1 MISLGQERLWFLQRL
16 DPDDPAY
23 RVVVVRRLRGPL
35 DAGALTG
42 AFADV
47 AARHEALRTRFPEA
61 DGQPVAVVDPPGRV
75 PVERID
81 LATPEQA
88 ERLCEERAN
97 TPFELGA
104 APPLRISLIRLADG
118 DHVLCV
124 VLHHIIGDGWSL
136 NVLMDD
142 LARCYAARAHGTPAV
157 LPELPVTYADYAD
170 AQRAADADVG
180 YWTGKLAGAAPLDLP
195 ADRPRPA
202 RRGSKGGESHFD
214 LDPALMG
221 GLRRL
226 ARAGR
231 CTLFMVLLAAY
242 QALLA
247 RHTGQ
252 EDILVGTPTAGRTR
266 PELEPMV
273 GLFAS
278 TLVLRGDLSGD
289 PPFTELLRRTRRTVL
304 EAMAHGETPIER
316 VLSALDIDRNL
327 SRTPLFQTMFGLHN
341 AAVGY
346 GEAATFAGLDSEPF
360 PHGVPPA
367 MVDLRVDL
375 WPDGDG
381 LHGAFVYSADLF
393 DRVFADRLAARFRTL
408 LASVAGRPEARLSE
422 LDVLPAGERELIGT
436 TWNDTALAVPGGT
449 VVDLFL
455 RQAQA
460 RPDAV
465 AVECEAKHGGAHD
478 RAHGGERGGE
488 RRTYADVAARARAVA
503 AALRAC
509 GAGPGSVVAV
519 CLPRTADLPGTLL
532 GVMLAGAAYLPVD
545 PALPAARVAGMV
557 DRAGVR
563 VALAGPS
570 APLPAHI
577 RTVPLA
583 APGEPM
589 LGSAPG
595 EAMPDGAPDEAMPD
609 GAPGVTAPDGAPEAG
624 PGPGAPAYVLHTS
637 GSTGV
642 PKGVAVPHSALV
654 NLLAGMAAL
663 LRSGPGDAWLGGT
676 SLSFDIA
683 GLELYLPLVTGGRLV
698 LADDATARD
707 GVALAG
713 LVARSGVTHVQ
724 ATPSGW
730 SMLLAGGLDPAGLVA
745 LAGGEALP
753 LALARRLRR
762 RARRLFNMYGPT
774 ETTIWSTAWEVP
786 ESPDR
791 VSIGRPLANTTVQ
804 VLDRWGSPAP
814 VGVPGEL
821 VIGGAGVAL
830 GYLRGPGEPPEPFEG
845 GRYRTGDRV
854 RWLGDGTLEFL
865 GRDDGQVKV
874 RGHRVEPGEIE
885 ATLLRHPR
893 VREAAVVARDDALVA
908 YVAPGAPGDLLERAA
923 EWLPAYM
930 VPSAVVELDAL
941 PLTPNGKVDRRALPA
956 PSRPAAGRGGRPAT
970 ARERQVARIFAEVL
984 GTGDL
989 GTGDLGTGDDFFA
1002 LGGHSLLATR
1012 VIARLAAAGTPAPL
1026 RALFANPT
1034 VAGFAA
1040 TLDDQG
1046 DAPGRPLLPRP
1057 AGTLPPLSPAQERLW
1072 FLHRLDPG
1080 DASYNMY
1087 IVRRLQGPLDE
1098 EVLRRALTGLVA
1110 RHESLRTRFPEVD
1123 GRPVAVVERPA
1134 PARVERLD
1142 ARDEGEA
1149 RALVAART
1157 NAPLDLGAAPPL
1169 RVSLIRLGP
1178 ADHVLCVVLHHIVA
1192 DGWSITVLLD
1202 DLAALYEAALRKGAL
1217 RAGALRAGALYE
1229 GVPYEAA
1236 QDTVASG
1243 PPELPALAVQHGDVA
1258 LWQREQDSGEALEYW
1273 RAQLAGPPVLD
1284 LPTDRPHGAEP
1295 SRGGVHLLDVPGDL
1309 LAALEA
1315 TAGRHQVTLF
1325 MVLLAAYQLLL
1336 SRHTG
1341 QDDVLVGS
1349 PAAGRIRVELEPLV
1363 GYLSTTLVLRG
1374 DLSGDPT
1381 LEELLARTR
1390 GTVLDAMA
1398 HQDVP
1403 FEQLLAELDV
1413 ERDITRKPMFQTMF
1427 TLNGQTADL
1436 AGRDG
1441 ARDRLGDLR
1450 MSFFDDGYRQAKFD
1464 LTVEAWRAP
1473 GRLRVAFGYDAGLFD
1488 AATVA
1493 GLAGR
1498 FEVLLRGVADAG
1510 NRHAPLSRLPVLTA
1524 ADEALIETASGP
1536 PPDWAAAGGDGPD
1549 PAALVPELIAQA
1561 MAAYPDLVAVSC
1573 GRDAVTYAELE
1584 RRVALLAGKLARKLA
1599 GDPTADPVGKPTGDP
1614 IGKPTGNS
1622 AGATTGATTGETA
1635 GEAAGRGAAGVVGLR
1650 MAGGSV
1656 DAVVAMLA
1664 IWRAGAA
1671 YLPLDPAYP
1680 EERLRAMASVASL
1693 VVTDGLVIE
1702 DGPARGP
1709 HGGPGPEHSDAP
1721 AHERPGA
1728 PTHEHSGAPA
1738 HAQGDGAAYVL
1749 YTSGSTGAPKGVVVE
1764 HAGLAERVR
1773 WMRAVY
1779 GLRPGDR
1786 VVQLAALSFDTHA
1799 EEIYPALAAGATVEL
1814 LPGGGAALPELLARR
1829 PDVTVLD
1836 LPTAYFHHLVGMIDE
1851 VAWPERLRLVILG
1864 GEQVRAG
1871 AVERWRERFGD
1882 GVRLVNTYGPTET
1895 TIIATAAELRGGDPR
1910 PPIGRPVRATTVK
1923 VLDAYG
1929 SPVPPGAPGE
1939 LHVGGPG
1946 VARGYLGGYDPRFA
1960 PGPGGRVFRTGDR
1973 VRLRRDGQLE
1983 FLGRLDDQVKVRG
1996 FRIEPGEIEHCLL
2009 GHPDVRQAAVLA
2021 REGDLVAYVVP
2032 SGDSATGPEPAEYV
2046 ARRLPPHLV
2055 PTHYVVL
2062 DALPLTRNG
2071 KLDRNAL
2078 PLPGPAEGGDVPPRT
2093 DAEELVA
2100 DVWAEVLGAGKIGA
2114 FDDFF
2119 ALGGHSL
2126 LAIRVAARLR
2136 ALAGVDLPIRTLFDR
2151 RTVAALAVAV
2161 EEALAAEV
2169 AVLSDEQARSLLD
2182 REGP

>member
-1 MISLGQERLWFLQRL
+1 MISFGQERLWFLQRL
-16 DPDDPAY
+16 DPADPAY
-23 RVVVVRRLRGPL
+23 RVVVARRLRGPL

-75 PVERID
+75 PVELAE

-104 APPLRISLIRLADG
+104 APPLRITLIRLADG

-142 LARCYAARAHGTPAV
+142 LARCYAARAHGTPAA
-157 LPELPVTYADYAD
+157 LPELPVTYAGYAD

-180 YWTGKLAGAAPLDLP
+180 YWTGKLAGATPLDLP

-202 RRGSKGGESHFD
+202 RRGSRGGESHFD

-247 RHTGQ
+247 RHAGQ
-252 EDILVGTPTAGRTR
+252 EDILVGTPTAGRAR

-278 TLVLRGDLSGD
+278 TLVLRGDVSGD

-304 EAMAHGETPIER
+304 EAMAHGETPVER
-316 VLSALDIDRNL
+316 VLSALDIDRDL

-346 GEAATFAGLDSEPF
+346 GEAATFAGLESTPF

-393 DRVFADRLAARFRTL
+393 DQASADRLAARFRTL

-422 LDVLPAGERELIGT
+422 LDVLPSGERELVAT
-436 TWNDTALAVPGGT
+436 TWNGAALAVPGGT

-455 RQAQA
+455 RQARA

-465 AVECEAKHGGAHD
+465 AVECDGEHGGGHD
-478 RAHGGERGGE
+478 GE
-488 RRTYADVAARARAVA
+488 RRTYAEVAARARAVA
-503 AALRAC
+503 GQLRAC

-570 APLPAHI
+570 APLPEHVRTLPLSVPI
-577 RTVPLA
+577 ETTPGGTPVQTVP
-583 APGEPM
+583 
-589 LGSAPG
+589 
-595 EAMPDGAPDEAMPD
+595 D
-609 GAPGVTAPDGAPEAG
+609 TAPIETGPIETGPGGGAPETG
-624 PGPGAPAYVLHTS
+624 PGPGTAAYVLHTS

-654 NLLAGMAAL
+654 NLLAGMADL
-663 LRSGPGDAWLGGT
+663 LGSGPGDAWLGST
-676 SLSFDIA
+676 SLAFDIA
-683 GLELYLPLVTGGRLV
+683 GLELFLPLVTGGRLV
-698 LADDATARD
+698 LAGDATARD

-786 ESPDR
+786 ESPER
-791 VSIGRPLANTTVQ
+791 VSIGRPLTNTTVE

-830 GYLRGPGEPPEPFEG
+830 GYLRGPGEPPEPFDG

-893 VREAAVVARDDALVA
+893 VREAAVVARDDVLVA
-908 YVAPGAPGDLLERAA
+908 YVAPGAPGDLLDRAA

-930 VPSAVVELDAL
+930 VPSAVVALDAL
-941 PLTPNGKVDRRALPA
+941 PLTPNGKVDRQALPA

-989 GTGDLGTGDDFFA
+989 GAGDDFFA

-1026 RALFANPT
+1026 RALFAHPT

-1046 DAPGRPLLPRP
+1046 DAPGRPLRPRP

-1087 IVRRLQGPLDE
+1087 VVRRLQGPLHDE
-1098 EVLRRALTGLVA
+1098 ALRRALTGLVA

-1123 GRPVAVVERPA
+1123 GRPVAVVERPS
-1134 PARVERLD
+1134 PVRVERLD
-1142 ARDEGEA
+1142 ARDEDEA
-1149 RALVAART
+1149 RTLVAART

-1202 DLAALYEAALRKGAL
+1202 DLATLYEAALL
-1217 RAGALRAGALYE
+1217 
-1229 GVPYEAA
+1229 EAA
-1236 QDTVASG
+1236 PDTVASG
-1243 PPELPALAVQHGDVA
+1243 PPGLPALAVQHGDVA
-1258 LWQREQDSGEALEYW
+1258 LWQREQDTGEALEYW
-1273 RAQLAGPPVLD
+1273 RAQLADPPALD

-1315 TAGRHQVTLF
+1315 TARRHQVTLF

-1349 PAAGRIRVELEPLV
+1349 PTAGRNRVELEPLV

-1398 HQDVP
+1398 YQDVP

-1413 ERDITRKPMFQTMF
+1413 ERDVTRKPMFQTMF
-1427 TLNGQTADL
+1427 ALNGQTAEL

-1464 LTVEAWRAP
+1464 LTVEAWRAS

-1524 ADEALIETASGP
+1524 ADEALIETASCP
-1536 PPDWAAAGGDGPD
+1536 PPGWAAAGGDGPD

-1561 MAAYPDLVAVSC
+1561 VAAYPDRVAVSR
-1573 GRDAVTYAELE
+1573 GQDAVTYADLE
-1584 RRVALLAGKLARKLA
+1584 RRVAQLAGRLAGELA
-1599 GDPTADPVGKPTGDP
+1599 GDTTGDSP
-1614 IGKPTGNS
+1614 
-1622 AGATTGATTGETA
+1622 
-1635 GEAAGRGAAGVVGLR
+1635 GRGATVVVGLR

-1693 VVTDGLVIE
+1693 VVMDGLVIE

-1709 HGGPGPEHSDAP
+1709 HVAPEGEAVAHEHSG
-1721 AHERPGA
+1721 GA
-1728 PTHEHSGAPA
+1728 THEHSGAA
-1738 HAQGDGAAYVL
+1738 YERCGGAAYVL

-1786 VVQLAALSFDTHA
+1786 VVQLAALGFDTHA

-1814 LPGGGAALPELLARR
+1814 LPGGGTALPELLARR
-1829 PDVTVLD
+1829 PGVTVLD

-1851 VAWPERLRLVILG
+1851 VAWPEGLRLVILG

-1882 GVRLVNTYGPTET
+1882 RVRLVNTYGPTET

-1910 PPIGRPVRATTVK
+1910 PPIGRPVRATTVR

-1946 VARGYLGGYDPRFA
+1946 VARGYLGGDDPRFA
-1960 PGPGGRVFRTGDR
+1960 TGPGGRVFRTGDR

-2021 REGDLVAYVVP
+2021 RDGDLIAYIVP
-2032 SGDSATGPEPAEYV
+2032 GESGTSGGSAPAPEPAEYV

-2055 PTHYVVL
+2055 PTHWVVL

-2071 KLDRNAL
+2071 KLDRHAL

>member
-16 DPDDPAY
+16 DPADPAY
-23 RVVVVRRLRGPL
+23 RVAVVRRLRGPL
-35 DAGALTG
+35 DAGALAG

-47 AARHEALRTRFPEA
+47 AARHESLRTRFPED

-75 PVERID
+75 PVELID

-88 ERLCEERAN
+88 ERLCEQRTN

-104 APPLRISLIRLADG
+104 APPLRITLIRLAGD

-142 LARCYAARAHGTPAV
+142 LARCYAARVHGTPPE
-157 LPELPVTYADYAD
+157 LPELPVTYAGYAD
-170 AQRAADADVG
+170 GQRAADAGVGVG
-180 YWTGKLAGAAPLDLP
+180 YWTGRLAGATPLDLP

-202 RRGSKGGESHFD
+202 RRGSDGGESHFD

-221 GLRRL
+221 ALRRL
-226 ARAGR
+226 ARAER
-231 CTLFMVLLAAY
+231 CTLFMVLLTAY

-252 EDILVGTPTAGRTR
+252 DDILVGTPTAGRSR

-304 EAMAHGETPIER
+304 EAMAHGETPVER
-316 VLSALDIDRNL
+316 VLSALDIERDL

-360 PHGVPPA
+360 PHGAPPA
-367 MVDLRVDL
+367 MVDLRADL

-393 DRVFADRLAARFRTL
+393 HQASADRLAARFRTV
-408 LASVAGRPEARLSE
+408 LASVAARPSARLSE
-422 LDVLPAGERELIGT
+422 LDVLPAGERELVGAA
-436 TWNDTALAVPGGT
+436 WNDTALAVPGGT

-455 RQAQA
+455 QQAQA

-465 AVECEAKHGGAHD
+465 AVECGGTA
-478 RAHGGERGGE
+478 AETPGSEPGGERYRE
-488 RRTYADVAARARAVA
+488 RRSYADVAVWARAVA
-503 AALRAC
+503 GRLRAC

-545 PALPAARVAGMV
+545 PSLPKARAAAMV
-557 DRAGVR
+557 ERAGVR
-563 VALAGPS
+563 LALAAPS
-570 APLPAHI
+570 APLPGHI
-577 RTVPLA
+577 TRVPLPGPVEGASSGSWPGA
-583 APGEPM
+583 APQE
-589 LGSAPG
+589 
-595 EAMPDGAPDEAMPD
+595 DGPVPR
-609 GAPGVTAPDGAPEAG
+609 
-624 PGPGAPAYVLHTS
+624 APAYVLHTS

-654 NLLAGMAAL
+654 NLLAGMADL
-663 LRSGPGDAWLGGT
+663 LGSRPGDTWLGST

-698 LADDATARD
+698 LAGDATARD
-707 GVALAG
+707 GVALARLIG
-713 LVARSGVTHVQ
+713 RSGVTHVQ

-753 LALARRLRR
+753 LALARRLRG
-762 RARRLFNMYGPT
+762 RARRLFNLYGPT

-786 ESPDR
+786 ESPER

-874 RGHRVEPGEIE
+874 RGHRVEPGEVE
-885 ATLLRHPR
+885 ATLLRHPQ
-893 VREAAVVARDDALVA
+893 VREAAVVARDDLLVA

-923 EWLPAYM
+923 EWLPVYM
-930 VPSAVVELDAL
+930 VPSAVVALDAL
-941 PLTPNGKVDRRALPA
+941 PLTPNGKVDRLALPA

-984 GTGDL
+984 GAGDL
-989 GTGDLGTGDDFFA
+989 GSGDDFFA

-1012 VIARLAAAGTPAPL
+1012 VIARLAAAGTPASL
-1026 RALFANPT
+1026 RGLFAHPT

-1040 TLDDQG
+1040 TLDRQESTPD
-1046 DAPGRPLLPRP
+1046 RPVLPRP
-1057 AGTLPPLSPAQERLW
+1057 AGMPPPLSPAQERLW
-1072 FLHRLDPG
+1072 FLHRLAPG

-1087 IVRRLQGPLDE
+1087 VVRRLQGPLDE
-1098 EVLRRALTGLVA
+1098 GALRRALTGLVA
-1110 RHESLRTRFPEVD
+1110 RHEPLRTRFPEVD
-1123 GRPVAVVERPA
+1123 GRPVAVVERPS

-1142 ARDEGEA
+1142 ARDEDEA

-1178 ADHVLCVVLHHIVA
+1178 GDHVLCVVLHHIVA

-1202 DLAALYEAALRKGAL
+1202 DLATLYESALYEAAQDKAARDKAA
-1217 RAGALRAGALYE
+1217 RD
-1229 GVPYEAA
+1229 EAA
-1236 QDTVASG
+1236 LGSAAAR
-1243 PPELPALAVQHGDVA
+1243 PPELPALAVQYGDVA
-1258 LWQREQDSGEALEYW
+1258 LWQWEQDHGEALEYW
-1273 RAQLAGPPVLD
+1273 RARLADAPTLS
-1284 LPTDRPHGAEP
+1284 LPTDRPHGAQP
-1295 SRGGVHLLDVPGDL
+1295 SRGGVHLFDVPGDL
-1309 LAALEA
+1309 LSALES
-1315 TAGRHQVTLF
+1315 TALRHRVTLF
-1325 MVLLAAYQLLL
+1325 MVLLAAYQVLL

-1349 PAAGRIRVELEPLV
+1349 PTAGRNRVELEPLV

-1381 LEELLARTR
+1381 LEELLTRTR
-1390 GTVLDAMA
+1390 RTVLDAMA

-1413 ERDITRKPMFQTMF
+1413 ERDITRKPVFQTLF
-1427 TLNGQTADL
+1427 TLNGQTA
-1436 AGRDG
+1436 DG

-1488 AATVA
+1488 ASTVA
-1493 GLAGR
+1493 GLAAR

-1524 ADEALIETASGP
+1524 ADEALIESASGP
-1536 PPDWAAAGGDGPD
+1536 PPEWATAGGPG
-1549 PAALVPELIAQA
+1549 PAARAPELIAQA
-1561 MAAYPDLVAVSC
+1561 MAAHPDQVAVSC
-1573 GRDAVTYAELE
+1573 GQDTVTYAELE
-1584 RRVALLAGKLARKLA
+1584 RRVDRLAGKLSRKLTPKPA
-1599 GDPTADPVGKPTGDP
+1599 REPTRDPARQP
-1614 IGKPTGNS
+1614 IQEP
-1622 AGATTGATTGETA
+1622 A
-1635 GEAAGRGAAGVVGLR
+1635 GEPVVEPAGCGAGVVVGLR
-1650 MAGGSV
+1650 MSGGSV

-1671 YLPLDPAYP
+1671 YLPLDPSYP
-1680 EERLRAMASVASL
+1680 EGRLRTMAAVASL
-1693 VVTDGLVIE
+1693 VVSDGLVIE
-1702 DGPARGP
+1702 DGPAQAP
-1709 HGGPGPEHSDAP
+1709 VAGPE
-1721 AHERPGA
+1721 
-1728 PTHEHSGAPA
+1728 
-1738 HAQGDGAAYVL
+1738 
-1749 YTSGSTGAPKGVVVE
+1749 
-1764 HAGLAERVR
+1764 
-1773 WMRAVY
+1773 
-1779 GLRPGDR
+1779 
-1786 VVQLAALSFDTHA
+1786 
-1799 EEIYPALAAGATVEL
+1799 
-1814 LPGGGAALPELLARR
+1814 
-1829 PDVTVLD
+1829 
-1836 LPTAYFHHLVGMIDE
+1836 
-1851 VAWPERLRLVILG
+1851 
-1864 GEQVRAG
+1864 
-1871 AVERWRERFGD
+1871 
-1882 GVRLVNTYGPTET
+1882 
-1895 TIIATAAELRGGDPR
+1895 
-1910 PPIGRPVRATTVK
+1910 
-1923 VLDAYG
+1923 
-1929 SPVPPGAPGE
+1929 
-1939 LHVGGPG
+1939 
-1946 VARGYLGGYDPRFA
+1946 
-1960 PGPGGRVFRTGDR
+1960 
-1973 VRLRRDGQLE
+1973 
-1983 FLGRLDDQVKVRG
+1983 
-1996 FRIEPGEIEHCLL
+1996 
-2009 GHPDVRQAAVLA
+2009 
-2021 REGDLVAYVVP
+2021 
-2032 SGDSATGPEPAEYV
+2032 
-2046 ARRLPPHLV
+2046 
-2055 PTHYVVL
+2055 
-2062 DALPLTRNG
+2062 
-2071 KLDRNAL
+2071 
-2078 PLPGPAEGGDVPPRT
+2078 
-2093 DAEELVA
+2093 
-2100 DVWAEVLGAGKIGA
+2100 
-2114 FDDFF
+2114 
-2119 ALGGHSL
+2119 
-2126 LAIRVAARLR
+2126 
-2136 ALAGVDLPIRTLFDR
+2136 
-2151 RTVAALAVAV
+2151 
-2161 EEALAAEV
+2161 
-2169 AVLSDEQARSLLD
+2169 
-2182 REGP
+2182 

>member
-1 MISLGQERLWFLQRL
+1 MISFGQERLWFLQRL
-16 DPDDPAY
+16 DPADPAY
-23 RVVVVRRLRGPL
+23 RVVVARRLRGPL

-75 PVERID
+75 PVELVE

-104 APPLRISLIRLADG
+104 APPLRITLIRLAGG

-142 LARCYAARAHGTPAV
+142 LARCYAARVHGTPAA
-157 LPELPVTYADYAD
+157 LPELPVTYAGYAG

-180 YWTGKLAGAAPLDLP
+180 YWTGKLAGATPLDLP

-202 RRGSKGGESHFD
+202 RRGSRGGESHFD

-252 EDILVGTPTAGRTR
+252 EDILVGTPTAGRAR

-278 TLVLRGDLSGD
+278 TLVLRGDVSGD

-304 EAMAHGETPIER
+304 EAMAHGETPVER
-316 VLSALDIDRNL
+316 VLSALDIDRDL

-346 GEAATFAGLDSEPF
+346 GEAATFAGLESTPF

-393 DRVFADRLAARFRTL
+393 DQASADRLAARFRTL

-422 LDVLPAGERELIGT
+422 LDVLPSGERELVVT
-436 TWNDTALAVPGGT
+436 TWNATALAVPDGT

-455 RQAQA
+455 RQARA

-465 AVECEAKHGGAHD
+465 AVECDGEHSGEHGGV
-478 RAHGGERGGE
+478 
-488 RRTYADVAARARAVA
+488 RRTYAEVAARARAVA
-503 AALRAC
+503 GELRAC

-545 PALPAARVAGMV
+545 PALPAARVAGML

-570 APLPAHI
+570 APLPEHI
-577 RTVPLA
+577 RTLPLT
-583 APGEPM
+583 APAGTM
-589 LGSAPG
+589 PG
-595 EAMPDGAPDEAMPD
+595 GAPA
-609 GAPGVTAPDGAPEAG
+609 GTGPGGGAPEAG
-624 PGPGAPAYVLHTS
+624 PGPGAAAYVLHTS

-654 NLLAGMAAL
+654 NLLAGMADL
-663 LRSGPGDAWLGGT
+663 LGSGPGDAWLGST

-698 LADDATARD
+698 LAGDAAARD

-753 LALARRLRR
+753 LALAGRLRR

-786 ESPDR
+786 ESPGR
-791 VSIGRPLANTTVQ
+791 ISIGRPLANTTVQ

-893 VREAAVVARDDALVA
+893 VREAAVVARDDVLVA
-908 YVAPGAPGDLLERAA
+908 YVAPGAPGDLLDRAA

-930 VPSAVVELDAL
+930 VPSAVVALDAL
-941 PLTPNGKVDRRALPA
+941 PLTPNGKVDRQALPA
-956 PSRPAAGRGGRPAT
+956 PSRPAAGRGRRPAT

-989 GTGDLGTGDDFFA
+989 GAGDDFFA

-1026 RALFANPT
+1026 RALFAHPT

-1040 TLDDQG
+1040 TLDEQQ

-1087 IVRRLQGPLDE
+1087 VVRRLRGPLHE
-1098 EVLRRALTGLVA
+1098 EALRRALTGVVA

-1123 GRPVAVVERPA
+1123 GRPVAVVERPS
-1134 PARVERLD
+1134 PVRVERLG
-1142 ARDEGEA
+1142 ARDEDEA

-1178 ADHVLCVVLHHIVA
+1178 DDHVLCVVLHHIVA

-1202 DLAALYEAALRKGAL
+1202 DLAALYEAALHETAPSGA
-1217 RAGALRAGALYE
+1217 APSGGS
-1229 GVPYEAA
+1229 G
-1236 QDTVASG
+1236 TVRSG
-1243 PPELPALAVQHGDVA
+1243 PPGLPALAVQHGDVA
-1258 LWQREQDSGEALEYW
+1258 LWQREQDTGEALEYW
-1273 RAQLAGPPVLD
+1273 RAQLADPTALD

-1315 TAGRHQVTLF
+1315 TARRHQVTLF
-1325 MVLLAAYQLLL
+1325 MVLLATYQLLL
-1336 SRHTG
+1336 SRHTR

-1349 PAAGRIRVELEPLV
+1349 PTAGRNRVELEPLV

-1398 HQDVP
+1398 YQDVP

-1413 ERDITRKPMFQTMF
+1413 ERDITRKPMFQTLF
-1427 TLNGQTADL
+1427 ALNGQAADL

-1493 GLAGR
+1493 GLAAR
-1498 FEVLLRGVADAG
+1498 FEVLLRGVADAR

-1524 ADEALIETASGP
+1524 ADEALIETASCP
-1536 PPDWAAAGGDGPD
+1536 PPGWAAAGGDGPD
-1549 PAALVPELIAQA
+1549 PAARVPELIAQA
-1561 MAAYPDLVAVSC
+1561 VAAYPDRVALSC
-1573 GRDAVTYAELE
+1573 GQAAVTYAGLE
-1584 RRVALLAGKLARKLA
+1584 RRVARLAGQL
-1599 GDPTADPVGKPTGDP
+1599 
-1614 IGKPTGNS
+1614 
-1622 AGATTGATTGETA
+1622 
-1635 GEAAGRGAAGVVGLR
+1635 AGRGAGGAVGLR

-1671 YLPLDPAYP
+1671 YLPLDPACP

-1709 HGGPGPEHSDAP
+1709 HVAPRGEAGGAVHETSGGPARDHRDGAACEHC
-1721 AHERPGA
+1721 G
-1728 PTHEHSGAPA
+1728 
-1738 HAQGDGAAYVL
+1738 GAAYVL

-1786 VVQLAALSFDTHA
+1786 VVQLAALGFDTHA

-1814 LPGGGAALPELLARR
+1814 LPGGGAALPELLAGR

-1851 VAWPERLRLVILG
+1851 VSWPERLRLVILG

-1882 GVRLVNTYGPTET
+1882 RVRLVNTYGPTET

-1910 PPIGRPVRATTVK
+1910 PPIGRPVRATTVR

-1960 PGPGGRVFRTGDR
+1960 GGPGGRVFRTGDR

-1996 FRIEPGEIEHCLL
+1996 FRIEPGEVEHCLL

-2021 REGDLVAYVVP
+2021 RDGDLVAYVVP
-2032 SGDSATGPEPAEYV
+2032 GTSCGYAPEPAEYV

-2055 PTHYVVL
+2055 PTRWVVL

-2071 KLDRNAL
+2071 KLDRRAL
-2078 PLPGPAEGGDVPPRT
+2078 PLPGPAEGGGVPPRT

>member
-16 DPDDPAY
+16 DPADPAY

-61 DGQPVAVVDPPGRV
+61 DGQPVAVVDPAGRV

-88 ERLCEERAN
+88 EQLCENRAN
-97 TPFELGA
+97 TPFDLGA
-104 APPLRISLIRLADG
+104 APPLRITLIRLADG

-124 VLHHIIGDGWSL
+124 VLHHVIGDGWSL

-142 LARCYAARAHGTPAV
+142 LARCYAARAHGTPAA
-157 LPELPVTYADYAD
+157 LPELPVTYAGYAG
-170 AQRAADADVG
+170 AQRAADAGVG
-180 YWTGKLAGAAPLDLP
+180 YWTGKLAGATPLDLP

-202 RRGSKGGESHFD
+202 RRGGKGGESHFD
-214 LDPALMG
+214 LDPALLG

-247 RHTGQ
+247 RHAGQ
-252 EDILVGTPTAGRTR
+252 EDILVGTPTAGRVR

-316 VLSALDIDRNL
+316 VLSALDIDRDL

-346 GEAATFAGLDSEPF
+346 GEAATFAGLESEPF

-393 DRVFADRLAARFRTL
+393 DRASADRLAARFRTL

-422 LDVLPAGERELIGT
+422 LDVLPAAERELVGG

-455 RQAQA
+455 RQAQE

-465 AVECEAKHGGAHD
+465 AVECEREPTGD
-478 RAHGGERGGE
+478 PGGEPDGE

-503 AALRAC
+503 GELRAC

-545 PALPAARVAGMV
+545 PALPVARVAGMV

-577 RTVPLA
+577 RTLPLA
-583 APGEPM
+583 AQGET
-589 LGSAPG
+589 APG
-595 EAMPDGAPDEAMPD
+595 ETRPGGA
-609 GAPGVTAPDGAPEAG
+609 APEAG
-624 PGPGAPAYVLHTS
+624 PGSGAPAYVLHTS

-654 NLLAGMAAL
+654 NLLAGMADL
-663 LRSGPGDAWLGGT
+663 LESGPGDAWLGGT

-786 ESPDR
+786 ESPER

-874 RGHRVEPGEIE
+874 RGHRVEPGEVE

-893 VREAAVVARDDALVA
+893 VREAAVVARDDTLVA

-930 VPSAVVELDAL
+930 VPSAVVALDAL

-984 GTGDL
+984 GTGGL
-989 GTGDLGTGDDFFA
+989 GAGDDFFA

-1026 RALFANPT
+1026 RALFAHPT

-1040 TLDDQG
+1040 TLDGQQ

-1098 EVLRRALTGLVA
+1098 EALRRALTGLVT

-1134 PARVERLD
+1134 PARVERLG

-1192 DGWSITVLLD
+1192 DGWSITIFLD
-1202 DLAALYEAALRKGAL
+1202 DLAALYEAALHEAAL
-1217 RAGALRAGALYE
+1217 HKRARHEAA
-1229 GVPYEAA
+1229 PCEAA
-1236 QDTVASG
+1236 QDTGASG
-1243 PPELPALAVQHGDVA
+1243 PPELPALAVQYGDVA

-1273 RAQLAGPPVLD
+1273 RAQLADPPALD
-1284 LPTDRPHGAEP
+1284 LPTDQPHGAEP

-1315 TAGRHQVTLF
+1315 TARRHQVTLF

-1341 QDDVLVGS
+1341 QEDVLVGS
-1349 PAAGRIRVELEPLV
+1349 PTAGRSRVELEPLV

-1403 FEQLLAELDV
+1403 FERLLAELDV

-1427 TLNGQTADL
+1427 TLNGQTAGL

-1441 ARDRLGDLR
+1441 ARERLGDLR

-1488 AATVA
+1488 ATTVA
-1493 GLAGR
+1493 GLAAR

-1549 PAALVPELIAQA
+1549 PAARVPELIAQA
-1561 MAAYPDLVAVSC
+1561 VAAYPDRVAVSC
-1573 GRDAVTYAELE
+1573 GRDTVTYAELE
-1584 RRVALLAGKLARKLA
+1584 RRVARLSGQLSGKLARESARETAREPA
-1599 GDPTADPVGKPTGDP
+1599 GETAR
-1614 IGKPTGNS
+1614 
-1622 AGATTGATTGETA
+1622 ETA
-1635 GEAAGRGAAGVVGLR
+1635 GESVGRDAAGVVGLR

-1680 EERLRAMASVASL
+1680 EKRLRSMASVASL

-1702 DGPARGP
+1702 GGPARGP
-1709 HGGPGPEHSDAP
+1709 HAGRAHEHSTGPAHEHSD
-1721 AHERPGA
+1721 GA
-1728 PTHEHSGAPA
+1728 AYGHC
-1738 HAQGDGAAYVL
+1738 DGAAYVL

-1764 HAGLAERVR
+1764 HAELAERVR

-1786 VVQLAALSFDTHA
+1786 VVQMAALSFDTHA

-1829 PDVTVLD
+1829 PDITVLD

-1882 GVRLVNTYGPTET
+1882 RVRLVNTYGPTET

-1923 VLDAYG
+1923 VLDAHG

-1960 PGPGGRVFRTGDR
+1960 TGRGGRVFRTGDR

-2021 REGDLVAYVVP
+2021 RDGDLIAYVVLGA
-2032 SGDSATGPEPAEYV
+2032 SGDSPTAPKPIAPEPAEYV

-2055 PTHYVVL
+2055 PTHWVVL

-2071 KLDRNAL
+2071 KLDRRAL
-2078 PLPGPAEGGDVPPRT
+2078 PLPGPAEGGDVPPRA

-2136 ALAGVDLPIRTLFDR
+2136 SLAGVDLPIRTLFER